1 MAKMKHFKYFH
12 HKNSKKEDQRS
23 SPEATSSAKKFLL
36 LLFVFFLLLF
46 PYYAPWELKYT
57 QDHTILKQIFTL
69 YFFIVNQTL
78 GIIHESGHG
87 LCYILP
93 CPEFIMVLNGTL
105 FQLLFPAGI
114 AYYYK
119 RKGNRFAMYIAL
131 FFVGFS
137 LHYTAWYISTAH
149 EGLILPASKSFLGV
163 DAYHDFNYLL
173 SAMGLMQYE
182 SFIAGLTRFIAY
194 LLMITAVIGM
204 FFGAF
209 SHDDK
214 RREKERRILK
224 EFSDPH

>member
-1 MAKMKHFKYFH
+1 MSYFKHFH
-12 HKNSKKEDQRS
+12 PKNSKKESKRS
-23 SPEATSSAKKFLL
+23 SSEATPLAKKVLL
-36 LLFVFFLLLF
+36 LIFVIFLLLF
-46 PYYAPWELKYT
+46 PHYAPWEVDYT
-57 QDHTILKQIFTL
+57 QDNTILKQIFTL
-69 YFFIVNQTL
+69 YFFIANQTL

-87 LCYILP
+87 VCYILA
-93 CPEFIMVLNGTL
+93 CPEFVMVLNGTV

-149 EGLILPASKSFLGV
+149 EGLHLPASKSFLGV

-173 SAMGLMQYE
+173 TAMGLMQYE

-194 LLMITAVIGM
+194 LLMVISVIGM

-209 SHDDK
+209 SHNDK
-214 RREKERRILK
+214 RREKGERRILK
-224 EFSDPH
+224 

>member
-1 MAKMKHFKYFH
+1 MNHFKHFDY
-12 HKNSKKEDQRS
+12 KNNKKENKRS
-23 SPEATSSAKKFLL
+23 SSEATSSAKKVLL
-36 LLFVFFLLLF
+36 LLFVVFLLLF
-46 PYYAPWELKYT
+46 PHYAPWEVDQT
-57 QDHTILKQIFTL
+57 QDNTILKQIFTL
-69 YFFIVNQTL
+69 YFFIANQTL

-87 LCYILP
+87 VCYILA
-93 CPEFIMVLNGTL
+93 CPEFIMVLNGTV

-149 EGLILPASKSFLGV
+149 EGLILPANKSFLGV

-194 LLMITAVIGM
+194 LLMVVSVIGM

-209 SHDDK
+209 SQGGNNHKDK
-214 RREKERRILK
+214 RRVKGKE
-224 EFSDPH
+224 ES

>member
-1 MAKMKHFKYFH
+1 MHRFRHFH
-12 HKNSKKEDQRS
+12 HKNSKKDYKRS
-23 SPEATSSAKKFLL
+23 SSEATPFAKKVL
-36 LLFVFFLLLF
+36 LLFFVVFLLLF
-46 PYYAPWELKYT
+46 PHYAPWELNHT
-57 QDHTILKQIFTL
+57 QDNAILKQIFTL
-69 YFFIVNQTL
+69 YFFIANQTL

-87 LCYILP
+87 VCYILP

-119 RKGNRFAMYIAL
+119 QKGNRFAMYIAL

-149 EGLILPASKSFLGV
+149 EGLHLPASKSFLGV

-173 SAMGLMQYE
+173 TAMGLMQYE

-194 LLMITAVIGM
+194 FLMIVSVIGM

-209 SHDDK
+209 TNSGK
-214 RREKERRILK
+214 RRERRK
-224 EFSDPH
+224 KDS

>member
-12 HKNSKKEDQRS
+12 SKESEKVDQRPS
-23 SPEATSSAKKFLL
+23 SSAKKVLL

-46 PYYAPWELKYT
+46 PHYAPWELKYT
-57 QDHTILKQIFTL
+57 QENTILKQIFTL
-69 YFFIVNQTL
+69 YFFIASQTL

-87 LCYILP
+87 VCYIVP

-194 LLMITAVIGM
+194 ILMIIAVIGM

-209 SHDDK
+209 LHRDK
-214 RREKERRILK
+214 KKENEKKRGGDLK
-224 EFSDPH
+224 QLSDPH

>member
-1 MAKMKHFKYFH
+1 MHHFRHFH
-12 HKNSKKEDQRS
+12 HKNSKKEDKRS
-23 SPEATSSAKKFLL
+23 STEATPLAKKVL
-36 LLFVFFLLLF
+36 LLFFVVFLLLF
-46 PYYAPWELKYT
+46 PYYAPWELNHT
-57 QDHTILKQIFTL
+57 QANAILEQIFTL
-69 YFFIVNQTL
+69 YFFIANQTL

-87 LCYILP
+87 VCYILP

-149 EGLILPASKSFLGV
+149 EGLHLPASKSFLGV
-163 DAYHDFNYLL
+163 DTYHDFNYLL
-173 SAMGLMQYE
+173 TAMGLMQYE

-194 LLMITAVIGM
+194 LLMIAAVIGM
-204 FFGAF
+204 FFGVF
-209 SHDDK
+209 SHSDK
-214 RREKERRILK
+214 RRAERNKEV
-224 EFSDPH
+224 